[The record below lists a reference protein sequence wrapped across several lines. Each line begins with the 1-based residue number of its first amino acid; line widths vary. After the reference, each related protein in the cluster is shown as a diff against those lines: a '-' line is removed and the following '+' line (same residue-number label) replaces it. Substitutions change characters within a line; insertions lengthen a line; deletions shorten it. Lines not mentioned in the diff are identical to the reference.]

1 MKTTITD
8 LLEKIKLFN
17 YLLSSNST
25 LSIRKTDERYSDIFT
40 EYKIKNIRVSD
51 AKGIREL
58 VIEISDK

>member
-17 YLLSSNST
+17 YLLLPNST
-25 LSIRKTDERYSDIFT
+25 LSIRRTNTNHTDIFT
-40 EYKIKNIRVSD
+40 EYKIKDIRVSD

-58 VIEISDK
+58 VIEIADK